1 MPPYTPP
8 HAPPA
13 RPRPRPILTPYKS
26 SLPTPDPSPAH
37 SPYTAPASQ
46 TLFTITPTREHKLT
60 ALPTPSHSSFGSS
73 SSSTGRKQK
82 PSLNAHRRA
91 PSLRL
96 PLTPTAVRPSTA
108 MSSSPST
115 ARPSLSHSR
124 RPSAATQAGMGAEI
138 ERPASRSERLLREA
152 LARDEAQRSPLR
164 RAATSQVIHSGVT
177 SKSHAAEFL
186 ADCCA
191 SDDDS
196 DDEAGPSE
204 PGVLFRRNSQTR
216 KMLEKPRL
224 RRASRSAN
232 DAASVR
238 SASVGPADPIE
249 RTRAWVESS
258 PMNRPAPLDLG
269 PTLVAPIG
277 RRPSSRRSTVPQSP
291 GPHQRVAS
299 GALAHLHAIS
309 SQHPPSSPRAASM
322 HNTLPASPRRPIVP
336 LSYDRPPAPFHS
348 SSLDS
353 TSSSESSTPATPPLP
368 GSFDS
373 QQKKTFD
380 VHGASRKLR
389 MQDGYVSFAAV
400 EGLGVPEEE
409 GEVDADGKRWWRLWA

>member
-1 MPPYTPP
+1 MNAYTPP
-8 HAPPA
+8 HAPSA
-13 RPRPRPILTPYKS
+13 RPRPRPILTAYIS
-26 SLPTPDPSPAH
+26 ALPTPDPSPAA

-46 TLFTITPTREHKLT
+46 SAFAPCTPPRQRNLGG
-60 ALPTPSHSSFGSS
+60 LPTPSHSSFGSS
-73 SSSTGRKQK
+73 TKSSGRKQK
-82 PSLNAHRRA
+82 PSLNTHRRA
-91 PSLRL
+91 PSLRV

-115 ARPSLSHSR
+115 ARPSITHSR
-124 RPSAATQAGMGAEI
+124 RPSAATQANMGAEI

-152 LARDEAQRSPLR
+152 LARDDLQRSPLR
-164 RAATSQVIHSGVT
+164 RAQTSAVIHHSGLPN

-191 SDDDS
+191 SDDDES
-196 DDEAGPSE
+196 DEDAEAGPSE
-204 PGVLFRRNSQTR
+204 PSVLFRR
-216 KMLEKPRL
+216 MEKPKL

-238 SASVGPADPIE
+238 SSSVDTDPIE

-258 PMNRPAPLDLG
+258 PLNRPAPLDLG
-269 PTLVAPIG
+269 LAAPLA
-277 RRPSSRRSTVPQSP
+277 RRPSARRSTVPPSP
-291 GPHQRVAS
+291 GMHQRAAS

-322 HNTLPASPRRPIVP
+322 HNTLPSSPRRAIVP
-336 LSYDRPPAPFHS
+336 LSYDTRPPAPFHS

-353 TSSSESSTPATPPLP
+353 TSSSESSTPATPPLAAA
-368 GSFDS
+368 FDGGR
-373 QQKKTFD
+373 KFD
-380 VHGASRKLR
+380 VHGAARKLR

-409 GEVDADGKRWWRLWA
+409 GEVDGEGRRWWRLWA